1 MARDDLTCNQMYSS
15 VWNAFG
21 HFLSPILGHYFVCIA
36 LPHHHRTMDLLEG
49 KAPWLDPC
57 AILLNHALGMEHGGR
72 GKAGKARQSWRRI
85 ASESIGIIEHNIMF
99 QVFGVLCQLAN

>member
-1 MARDDLTCNQMYSS
+1 MPLTCNQMHSS

-21 HFLSPILGHYFVCIA
+21 HFLSPMLGHYFVCIT

-57 AILLNHALGMEHGGR
+57 AILLNHALGMEQGG
-72 GKAGKARQSWRRI
+72 AQQSRQSQ
-85 ASESIGIIEHNIMF
+85 AEVGGESF
-99 QVFGVLCQLAN
+99 QNRSA